1 MRAGYVDTGT
11 IERNVPNEMR
21 KRILI
26 AICFLIF
33 CNGCERILDITFDG
47 KNPPTFKLEGRG
59 GLNSVVLYQV
69 TPEGK
74 VPPKGSA
81 LWRIVPKREIIA
93 SRSPSI
99 TYGVVPDGFEQEVPS
114 NGTPPILEEGK
125 TYGFGADTS
134 GQPGRTVWFTIR
146 DGKSVQVPKTDPLGN
161 P

>member
-1 MRAGYVDTGT
+1 M
-11 IERNVPNEMR
+11 PHEMR
-21 KRILI
+21 KRIVL
-26 AICFLIF
+26 AICLLVS
-33 CNGCERILDITFDG
+33 CSGCERILDITFDG

-59 GLNSVVLYQV
+59 GLNSVVVYPV

-81 LWRIVPKREIIA
+81 VWVIVPKKPIIA

-114 NGTPPILEEGK
+114 SGTPPILEEGK

-134 GQPGRTVWFTIR
+134 EQPGRTVWFTIR
-146 DGKSVQVPKTDPLGN
+146 DGKSVQVPKTDPPN
-161 P
+161 KPY